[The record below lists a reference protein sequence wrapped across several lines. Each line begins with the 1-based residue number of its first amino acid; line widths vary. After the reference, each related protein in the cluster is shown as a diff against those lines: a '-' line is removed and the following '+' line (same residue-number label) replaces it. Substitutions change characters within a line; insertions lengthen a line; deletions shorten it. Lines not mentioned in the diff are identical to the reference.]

1 MKCAWTNFLNV
12 IPQRFRADT
21 DRLGKQDLQELRLR
35 TGKPPQ
41 LVTSSGIKWLNGDVT
56 EEELRFVINM
66 ASRYSPWSAQTARN
80 GYITAPGG
88 HRIGI
93 SGEYADQAGS
103 GCGFRKLSSLCIRV
117 ARDLPGIARRIPP
130 DIRSCLLI
138 GPPGSGKTTLLRDL
152 IRRISDEGP
161 CVCVVDER
169 GELFPPEAGFDT
181 GPSTDIY
188 TGCSK
193 SQGIMM
199 ALKTM
204 GPQWIAVDEIT
215 EEIDRDALIS
225 AFGCG
230 VRLLATAHAAD
241 LRDLNDRPL
250 YRPLKECRIFDTIV
264 ILQQDKSYRME
275 RIPL

>member
-1 MKCAWTNFLNV
+1 MTCAWTNFLNV

-93 SGEYADQAGS
+93 SGEYADQTGS

-152 IRRISDEGP
+152 IRKISAEGL

-230 VRLLATAHAAD
+230 VRLLATAHATD

>member
-1 MKCAWTNFLNV
+1 MTCAWTNFLNV

-130 DIRSCLLI
+130 DIRSCLIL
-138 GPPGSGKTTLLRDL
+138 GPPGSGKTTLMRDL
-152 IRRISDEGP
+152 IRRISAGGA
-161 CVCVVDER
+161 CIAVVDER
-169 GELFPPEAGFDT
+169 GELFPPGGDFDT
-181 GPSTDIY
+181 GPATDIY

-199 ALKTM
+199 ALRTM

-215 EEIDRDALIS
+215 EEKDLEALLG
-225 AFGCG
+225 AWGCG
-230 VRLLATAHAAD
+230 VRLLASAHASSLED
-241 LRDLNDRPL
+241 LENRYV
-250 YRPLKECRIFDTIV
+250 YRSIKEKKVFDTIV
-264 ILQQDKSYRME
+264 ILQPDKSYRLE

>member
-1 MKCAWTNFLNV
+1 MTCAWTNFLNV
-12 IPQRFRADT
+12 IPQRIRADT

-93 SGEYADQAGS
+93 SGEYGDQAGS
-103 GCGFRKLSSLCIRV
+103 GFRKLSSLCIRV

-152 IRRISDEGP
+152 IRRISAEGP

-193 SQGIMM
+193 GQGIMM

-230 VRLLATAHAAD
+230 VRLLATAHAGD